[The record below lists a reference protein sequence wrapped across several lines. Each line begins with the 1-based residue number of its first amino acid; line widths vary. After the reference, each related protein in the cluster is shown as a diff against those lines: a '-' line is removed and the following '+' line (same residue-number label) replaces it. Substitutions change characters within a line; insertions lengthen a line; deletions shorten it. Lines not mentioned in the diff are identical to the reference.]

1 MILKRSNFLKAMM
14 LLLAVMAVPCG
25 VLAQSLPS
33 AEPTLSNMTKVY
45 TVDGGR
51 NASAISGINHVTE
64 VTDAPGAGGKN
75 VLRCVNGAPQF
86 LSANNAAYAGMSKL
100 HIEYYTTG
108 TCNLT
113 FSGYSSEGWKDSG
126 TESLSTTNSWQAIDI
141 DIAAIENFN
150 VGFITEFYLSNGNF
164 TNNFTSDIYFTN
176 IYFWGEPDTTAPTG
190 LVVNGVTADETFAL
204 IKVQANDTPAASRL
218 TYELYQTSNDTKV
231 AETTGTQ
238 GTEATIRIEGLT
250 ANTTYTANTY
260 YIRVKDSGNNYYDDT
275 QAKVFVP
282 EFTTLPPFVLT
293 AAPTPPD
300 RETDHVKSIYSD
312 KYAAAVGTPTW
323 QTWDSQVSFSDAEVN
338 GDHIKKFSNCNYN
351 NFGIEFDSSNFSDMD
366 YLHID
371 FLPRGAMQTCQLSPV
386 MASGAPTQTLVNLS
400 DYVSGGIQA
409 NQWNSVNIPLSDF
422 TNLDFAANNSAQ
434 IRFNMANNGEGFVV
448 YVDNIYYW
456 KSMASI
462 ESTANHNIGC
472 KTDSDGPIASYDGV
486 KAVLP
491 AGNRVAYTQLLGENV
506 KLVNWGYNGSVPTGA
521 AEVAYDG
528 SQQQILKF
536 SSIGTGD
543 EVWAS
548 GGLTFEP
555 TIDASATGYM
565 LHAAIYAETAGTNL
579 QIRLSSPND
588 GNYNQ
593 YQVNTNNMRLE
604 QGWNYLN
611 LPVTVKN
618 HDRKVPADD
627 ETTFAYWDCGGVFN
641 FDVTDIRQVG
651 FIIKEGGRSIY
662 IDDLYFYTTEGIPV
676 SPEPAA
682 NPAIVKNIYSEHYSP
697 NMIDANLIANSW
709 MNDYDSQT
717 GRKATEEPFTHGIEG
732 NQHYMQLNT
741 VSEAT
746 LTWPAADFG
755 TYSYLYADVYPEA
768 DGEVNFCI
776 FLKSQQ
782 DPTGGDAAAINAMN
796 KKLKGRTWNTI
807 AVSLEDIKAAYGDSF
822 NANSVISIAFVNGGG
837 NSFALDN
844 IYLTAP
850 SSTDPDTKG
859 INWDTSNGG
868 SPCFVQEITL
878 ASPKAGVEDINGL
891 ASGYDHDNRTFL
903 GIQRD
908 ETNPYY
914 VVAKLSQSI
923 TVSDVEIVWGNGYP
937 MHYDVYALTTD
948 PVSGDDNVNTSLLTD
963 DKKLFHV
970 DNPTVSYEPF
980 FNTTSELQGKGNQN
994 GDSRYVVIKMWEPMG
1009 STFGFKIHELHVGAY
1024 DSQYD
1029 VVDHIG
1035 TDDYTLRTEKY
1046 NAQRLT
1052 PTARNSRNAILSGH
1066 NVTAVNYSVAGDG
1079 GAYVNTE
1086 NIAGVPSIWASKVGS
1101 YTLQVTG
1108 SVDGLPVPHTGS
1120 SAVNVYRDW
1129 LGINTNT
1136 RSMIQDLND
1145 ENFTANIWEN
1155 WLDGYQVKYLK
1166 DESED
1171 TRWST
1176 GNYEESARNAYVVV
1190 KLNNGEANHSFQV
1203 KDMELV
1209 WERAYP
1215 QTYAVYAFNNETL
1228 NVSSLAG
1235 YQGGISVDDAHT
1247 KSVLNYDEFKTTY
1260 ADNLIYETT
1269 LPNTIT
1275 EFPYHDRHWS
1285 ENTGFNLRDAK
1296 WLVLVID
1303 EPVTQYNGVKYGAS
1317 IWEMYAQATDV
1328 TALEK
1333 MQSIKAADHYMFL
1346 NDQAAFTVQAYDN
1359 AEGTGTPS
1367 IAKLTGATFAN
1378 GSNTTVTIG
1387 ADGKYTVKG
1396 TGDLA
1401 DVVIA
1406 TIWDAGNNTY
1416 AIQSGTDKRIVGNNG
1431 YTVTVKYTKGNQTEV
1446 TNTFGLRIFKK
1457 PMDLMVNSTEKALV
1471 FDDGYFDVDRLNYY
1485 ANKNAL
1491 YVDLRNVDFTTYNDG
1506 TPVTGGPGIPA
1517 PRQVNLNGGTAK
1529 YREYYINESHQLAY
1543 NEVAGTERTLE
1554 KMNPNAIYY
1563 VSQPAFNTADNY
1575 NKSGNSL
1582 METGGAAAFFATENV
1597 AMPRVAGS
1605 TTYFLKDQ
1613 RIFDGYDYNP
1623 TASEVTGLEVHKGFF
1638 YTNVA
1643 KDKKMTYIFPFEV
1656 RGNLLND
1663 GLAIK
1668 EVGQLNIN
1676 NETQLNTITLNGISE
1691 GSNPAADKVYV
1702 ISATTA
1708 DRYSRT
1714 GGYATAFYNRDY
1726 ETKSEAG
1733 NTEYGHTPVKMTAT
1747 AMQDV
1752 DIYVDGTLNTAK
1764 ARLGGSF
1771 FKRDLP
1777 WQYDATY
1784 CSYLYTTVDDKFLP
1798 ANDEWFSKGSNFG
1811 IYQDFE
1817 DRTNKLFPFYGYLL
1831 IPQTLGGSANAISFR
1846 FVDAVDDEAT
1856 GIQHVSALRP
1866 GAVYTLDGRL
1876 LSTAADDATLRSLP
1890 SGIYIINGKKYV
1902 VK

>member
-1 MILKRSNFLKAMM
+1 
-14 LLLAVMAVPCG
+14 
-25 VLAQSLPS
+25 
-33 AEPTLSNMTKVY
+33 
-45 TVDGGR
+45 
-51 NASAISGINHVTE
+51 
-64 VTDAPGAGGKN
+64 
-75 VLRCVNGAPQF
+75 
-86 LSANNAAYAGMSKL
+86 
-100 HIEYYTTG
+100 
-108 TCNLT
+108 
-113 FSGYSSEGWKDSG
+113 
-126 TESLSTTNSWQAIDI
+126 
-141 DIAAIENFN
+141 
-150 VGFITEFYLSNGNF
+150 
-164 TNNFTSDIYFTN
+164 
-176 IYFWGEPDTTAPTG
+176 
-190 LVVNGVTADETFAL
+190 
-204 IKVQANDTPAASRL
+204 
-218 TYELYQTSNDTKV
+218 
-231 AETTGTQ
+231 
-238 GTEATIRIEGLT
+238 
-250 ANTTYTANTY
+250 
-260 YIRVKDSGNNYYDDT
+260 
-275 QAKVFVP
+275 
-282 EFTTLPPFVLT
+282 
-293 AAPTPPD
+293 
-300 RETDHVKSIYSD
+300 
-312 KYAAAVGTPTW
+312 
-323 QTWDSQVSFSDAEVN
+323 
-338 GDHIKKFSNCNYN
+338 
-351 NFGIEFDSSNFSDMD
+351 MD

-386 MASGAPTQTLVNLS
+386 MVSGAQTLVNLS
-400 DYVSGGIQA
+400 NYVSGGIQA

-434 IRFNMANNGEGFVV
+434 IRFNMENNGEGFVV

-491 AGNRVAYTQLLGENV
+491 AGDRVAYTQLLGENV
-506 KLVNWGYNGSVPTGA
+506 KLVNWGFNGSVPTGA

-593 YQVNTNNMRLE
+593 YQVNTNKMTLT

-618 HDRKVPADD
+618 HDRNGFPDT
-627 ETTFAYWDCGGVFN
+627 ETMFAYWDCNNTFN

-651 FIIKEGGRSIY
+651 FIIQEGGRSIY
-662 IDDLYFYTTEGIPV
+662 IDDLYFYTIEGIPV

-682 NPAIVKNIYSEHYSP
+682 NPAIVKNIYGEHYTP
-697 NMIDANLIANSW
+697 NMISNDLITNSW

-717 GRKATEEPFTHGIEG
+717 GRKATEEQFTHGIEG
-732 NQHYMQLNT
+732 NQNYLQLNT
-741 VSEAT
+741 MREAT
-746 LTWPAADFG
+746 LTWPAENLG

-768 DGEVNFCI
+768 DGEVDFCI
-776 FLKSQQ
+776 FLKSQHNPA
-782 DPTGGDAAAINAMN
+782 DGDTPAITHLN
-796 KKLKGRTWNTI
+796 KKLKGRTWNT
-807 AVSLEDIKAAYGDSF
+807 VSLSLEDIKAAYGTEF
-822 NANSVISIAFVNGGG
+822 NANSVISIAFVNGQDK
-837 NSFALDN
+837 SFALDN

-850 SSTDPDTKG
+850 TSTDPDTKG

-878 ASPKAGVEDINGL
+878 ASPKSGVEDINGL

-903 GIQRD
+903 GIQRGD
-908 ETNPYY
+908 YTAENPYY

-937 MHYDVYALTTD
+937 MHYDVYALDSD
-948 PVSGDDNVNTSLLTD
+948 PVSGDDVNTTLLTEE
-963 DKKLFHV
+963 KKLFHV

-980 FNTTSELQGKGNQN
+980 FNTTSELQGKGSQN
-994 GDSRYVVIKMWEPMG
+994 SDTRYVVIKMWVPMG
-1009 STFGFKIHELHVGAY
+1009 GTFGFKIHELHVGAY
-1024 DSQYD
+1024 DEHYD

-1035 TDDYTLRTEKY
+1035 TGDYTLRTEKY
-1046 NAQRLT
+1046 NAQRLN

-1066 NVTAVNYSVAGDG
+1066 TVTAVNYNVTDG
-1079 GAYVNTE
+1079 NGAYVKTE
-1086 NIAGVPSIWASKVGS
+1086 NIAGVPSIWSSKVGS
-1101 YTLQVTG
+1101 YTMEITG
-1108 SVDGLPVPHTGS
+1108 SVDGQAVPHTGS
-1120 SAVNVYRDW
+1120 SAINVYRDW
-1129 LGINTNT
+1129 LGENTNT
-1136 RSMIQDLND
+1136 RSMIQDLDN

-1155 WLDGYQVKYLK
+1155 WLDGYKVKYLK
-1166 DESED
+1166 DGSED
-1171 TRWST
+1171 TRWSS

-1190 KLNNGEANHSFQV
+1190 KLNNGTTTTNHHSFQV

-1215 QTYAVYAFNNETL
+1215 QTYAVYGFNEDNLDVKTEFTGK
-1228 NVSSLAG
+1228 G
-1235 YQGGISVDDAHT
+1235 YQEGIKVDDTHN
-1247 KSVLNYDEFKTTY
+1247 KSVLNYDAFKTAY
-1260 ADNLIYETT
+1260 ADNLIYEAT

-1285 ENTGFNLRDAK
+1285 EKNSGFNLLDARY
-1296 WLVLVID
+1296 LVLVIK

-1328 TALEK
+1328 TALAE

-1346 NDQAAFTVQAYDN
+1346 NDQEAFTVQAYPTTD
-1359 AEGTGTPS
+1359 ASGDPS
-1367 IAKLTGATFAN
+1367 IEKLTGATFAY
-1378 GSNTTVTIG
+1378 GTKTTVTES
-1387 ADGKYTVKG
+1387 DGKYIVKG
-1396 TGDLA
+1396 TGELA

-1416 AIQSGTDKRIVGNNG
+1416 AIQSGTDKRIVGANG
-1431 YTVTVKYTKGNQTEV
+1431 YTVTVNYTKPDNSVV
-1446 TNTFGLRIFKK
+1446 TTAFALRIFKK
-1457 PMDLMVNSTEKALV
+1457 PMDLMVTSTEKALV
-1471 FDDGYFDVDRLNYY
+1471 FDDGYFDIDRLNYY
-1485 ANKNAL
+1485 ANPNAL

-1506 TPVTGGPGIPA
+1506 TKVTDGPGIPA
-1517 PRQVNLNGGTAK
+1517 PRKVNPNGGTAK

-1543 NEVAGTERTLE
+1543 NEVAGTERTLQ

-1575 NKSGNSL
+1575 NKSDNSL
-1582 METGGAAAFFATENV
+1582 METTEGYNAAAFFATENV
-1597 AMPRVAGS
+1597 AMPKVSGS

-1623 TASEVTGLEVHKGFF
+1623 TASGVEELEVHKGFF

-1656 RGNLLND
+1656 RGNLLNAE
-1663 GLAIK
+1663 LEIK
-1668 EVGQLNIN
+1668 EIGQLNIN
-1676 NETQLNTITLNGISE
+1676 SGTQMNTIALNPIAAD
-1691 GSNPAADKVYV
+1691 SNPVADKVYV

-1714 GGYATAFYNRDY
+1714 GGYATAFYNKDY

-1733 NTEYGHTPVKMTAT
+1733 NTEYGHTPVKLTAT

-1752 DIYVDGTLNTAK
+1752 DIYVDETLNTAK

-1831 IPQTLGGSANAISFR
+1831 IPQTLGGSGGSANAISFR